1 MSRQWLF
8 KTEPSEY
15 SYDDLERETKA
26 VWDGVTN
33 SLALKHLRQVR
44 MGDEILIYHSGDV
57 KAIIGLAQAVS
68 DPYQNPREDDEK
80 LIVINLKPK
89 RRLVRPIT
97 LSEIKVIEEFK
108 EFDLLRLPRLSVI
121 PIPDN
126 YWDRLQDLMTF

>member
-68 DPYQNPREDDEK
+68 DPYPNPRGDDDK

-108 EFDLLRLPRLSVI
+108 EFDLLRLPRLSVM

>member
-44 MGDEILIYHSGDV
+44 MGDEILIYHSGDI

-68 DPYQNPREDDEK
+68 DPYQNPREDDDK

-97 LSEIKVIEEFK
+97 LSQIKVIEEFK
-108 EFDLLRLPRLSVI
+108 EFDLLRLPRLSVM

>member
-68 DPYQNPREDDEK
+68 DPYPNPREDDDK

>member
-15 SYDDLERETKA
+15 SYDDLEREAKA

-44 MGDEILIYHSGDV
+44 MGDEILIYHSGDE

-68 DPYQNPREDDEK
+68 DPYPNPREDDDK

-97 LSEIKVIEEFK
+97 LGEIKVIEEFK
-108 EFDLLRLPRLSVI
+108 EFDLLRLPRLSVM

>member
-33 SLALKHLRQVR
+33 SLALKHLREVR
-44 MGDEILIYHSGDV
+44 LGDEILIYHSGDE

-68 DPYQNPREDDEK
+68 DPYPNPREDDDK

-89 RRLVRPIT
+89 RRLVRPLT

-108 EFDLLRLPRLSVI
+108 EFDLLRLPRLSVM

>member
-1 MSRQWLF
+1 
-8 KTEPSEY
+8 
-15 SYDDLERETKA
+15 
-26 VWDGVTN
+26 
-33 SLALKHLRQVR
+33 
-44 MGDEILIYHSGDV
+44 MGDEILIYHSGDE

-68 DPYQNPREDDEK
+68 DPYPNPREDDDK

-89 RRLVRPIT
+89 RRLVRPLT

-108 EFDLLRLPRLSVI
+108 EFDLLRLPRLSVM

>member
-15 SYDDLERETKA
+15 SYDDLEREAKA

-44 MGDEILIYHSGDV
+44 MGDEILIYHSGDE

-68 DPYQNPREDDEK
+68 DPYPNPREDDDK

>member
-44 MGDEILIYHSGDV
+44 IGDEILIYHSGDV